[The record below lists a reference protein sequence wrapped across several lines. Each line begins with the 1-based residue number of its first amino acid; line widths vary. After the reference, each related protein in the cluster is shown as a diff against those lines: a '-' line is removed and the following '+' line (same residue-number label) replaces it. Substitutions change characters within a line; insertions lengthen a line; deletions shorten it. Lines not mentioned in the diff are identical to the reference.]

1 MLCKVIVCDLPGGDA
16 STRRLGSL
24 EDWDRQGASAGARRA
39 AGRPRRPPR
48 ADISRDAPRPP
59 GPGSVLFFKVKLD
72 QLTSKLGSQVQ
83 VKSAS
88 NSKSTRHRLDC
99 WLFSVESVRRCISVG
114 GRCMRAAS

>member
-1 MLCKVIVCDLPGGDA
+1 MLCKVIVCDER
-16 STRRLGSL
+16 S
-24 EDWDRQGASAGARRA
+24 GASSNSKKTGIGRARPRGPRRA
-39 AGRPRRPPR
+39 AGRFLRPPR

-59 GPGSVLFFKVKLD
+59 GPGRVLFFKVKLH